1 MARVAFKWRGVLP
14 QRIGALKRPK
24 PADGA
29 RKLGRGWRRALFAL
43 ALLALGGGVL
53 AFPYLS
59 GRADPP
65 TGQRLQAEGALAAA
79 REASRTRWAPQSLAD
94 AVASMRTA
102 QAEERRQ
109 QLRFFVLRSYEA
121 ARTFFEVARQRA
133 VGATTAAE
141 REHEEA
147 RDAAQRALAD
157 SRQALSEAER
167 LLADIRLGSAER
179 THLRRARGRFA
190 EAQVFFDEGDYA
202 EAQFRAGSAE
212 RSLDRALAG
221 AGAMAARFVDKN
233 QVSRWRGWIDETIAW
248 SRRRK
253 AAAVVVIKDDRTV
266 KLYDSGQQI
275 RSYDADLGP
284 NVATNKMRAGD
295 KTTPEGRYKIARKK
309 GAGESRYHKAL
320 LLDYPN
326 AEDLKR
332 FRELQKKGLVS
343 RKAHPGGLIEIHGN
357 GGRGGDWTLGCVAL
371 SDRDIDDL
379 FARVGVGTPVTIVGG
394 NGATGQLTELARHLA
409 AGRSG
414 ASP

>member
-1 MARVAFKWRGVLP
+1 M
-14 QRIGALKRPK
+14 KRRK
-24 PADGA
+24 PAGGA
-29 RKLGRGWRRALFAL
+29 KKLGRGWRRALIAL
-43 ALLALGGGVL
+43 ALLALAGGV
-53 AFPYLS
+53 ATFPYLS

-65 TGQRLQAEGALAAA
+65 VGQRQQAESALAAA

-94 AVASMRTA
+94 AVASMRA
-102 QAEERRQ
+102 ALAEERRQ
-109 QLRFFVLRSYEA
+109 QLRFYLLRNYAAARTLFEA
-121 ARTFFEVARQRA
+121 ARRRA
-133 VGATTAAE
+133 ADTATAAE

-147 RDAAQRALAD
+147 RDAAVQAIAD
-157 SRQALSEAER
+157 SREAISDAER

-190 EAQVFFDEGDYA
+190 EAKVFLDEGDYA

-212 RSLDRALAG
+212 RSLERALAG

-233 QVSRWRGWIDETIAW
+233 QVSRWRGWIDDTIAW
-248 SRRRK
+248 SRRHK
-253 AAAVVVIKDDRTV
+253 AAAIVVIKDDRTL
-266 KLYDSGQQI
+266 KLYHGGRHV
-275 RSYDADLGP
+275 RSYDSDLGP

-326 AEDLKR
+326 AEDLRR

-343 RKAHPGGLIEIHGN
+343 RRAHPGGLIEIHGN

-371 SDRDIDDL
+371 SDGDIDDL
-379 FARVGVGTPVTIVGG
+379 FGRVGVGTPVTIVGG

-409 AGRSG
+409 GRSG